1 MSVRIAAAL
10 AALSL
15 AAASAAAEAPVRRV
29 TVIGE
34 GAAEAAPDMARA
46 AFGVVVRAATAGDAY
61 AEADRLAAA
70 IRQAVLSA
78 GVAAADLQTT
88 SLRLNPVWTH
98 ERDSGPRLE
107 GYEALRLYA
116 AVVRDLTVLGP
127 VLDAAAQAGATLFE
141 GVHFDVGDRGPL
153 EDAARRAAIADARR
167 AAALLAEGA
176 GATVGE
182 ALEVTLIGGAG
193 PAPMLMRA
201 AMDEAAA
208 VSPGTLS
215 VVAQVQAS
223 FALAD

>member
-107 GYEALRLYA
+107 
-116 AVVRDLTVLGP
+116 
-127 VLDAAAQAGATLFE
+127 
-141 GVHFDVGDRGPL
+141 
-153 EDAARRAAIADARR
+153 I
-167 AAALLAEGA
+167 
-176 GATVGE
+176 
-182 ALEVTLIGGAG
+182 
-193 PAPMLMRA
+193 
-201 AMDEAAA
+201 
-208 VSPGTLS
+208 
-215 VVAQVQAS
+215 
-223 FALAD
+223 